1 MAAFRS
7 LGVTGLALGAGLLL
21 SAVASAQDHAPPAAV
36 GQTAPL
42 PAGVPTPAPTSTIP
56 IRPASELDRFDGSA
70 SGAPSPAAEEPFPPE
85 LLDEVRDPMLEP
97 VPRADRE
104 LLRWQEALAMT
115 RRRSTNLRTAYAQ
128 VGVAQ
133 GQARQAL
140 ASALPTLIA
149 NSSINHHLLRGDG
162 LDIGT
167 FTFRRIPDPPTTWN
181 NSVEA
186 RLPLFAPRAWWD
198 RRTAELAVRAAEL
211 DAKEVERQ
219 VIGGLAEAIVAVIT
233 AERMAE
239 VSRVNLRFALST
251 YELNRRRERLGAAN
265 MVDVLRAEQEVLR
278 SRTQVVNTDEAVR
291 RAREALG
298 LALGYDTPWGVTPE
312 IRLDRLRADAAATCR
327 QGRTI
332 GERPDVQAADA
343 GLLLAE
349 RNVTSIDF
357 SYLPQ
362 VQAQSTVTYFTVPK
376 FAANQDHVTWTVGGL
391 LTWHLYDGGLRYA
404 QRATNEGQRD
414 AAEQRAL
421 QVRRDATIQVRQAYR
436 NVQVAKTQLEVSQQ
450 TRDAAR
456 RFARLSRIKFESG
469 TGTSF
474 DLVDA
479 LRSLREAEL
488 DVTLRE
494 FELLQAEIGALL
506 ALATCDGSGR
516 SAP

>member
-7 LGVTGLALGAGLLL
+7 LGVTGSALALSAGLLL
-21 SAVASAQDHAPPAAV
+21 STAASAQEHTLPPPASQA
-36 GQTAPL
+36 
-42 PAGVPTPAPTSTIP
+42 TPAPTPSQT
-56 IRPASELDRFDGSA
+56 PAP
-70 SGAPSPAAEEPFPPE
+70 APSAPSLVAEDPFPPE
-85 LLDEVRDPMLEP
+85 LLEEINDPMLEP
-97 VPRADRE
+97 VPRSDRE
-104 LLRWQEALAMT
+104 LLRWQDALAMT
-115 RRRSTNLRTAYAQ
+115 RQRSTNLRTAYAQ

-140 ASALPTLIA
+140 AGALPTLIA

-181 NSVEA
+181 SSVEA
-186 RLPLFAPRAWWD
+186 RLPVFAPRAWWD
-198 RRTAELAVRAAEL
+198 QRTSELAVRAAEL
-211 DAKEVERQ
+211 DAREVERQ

-239 VSRVNLRFALST
+239 VSRVTLRFALST

-265 MVDVLRAEQEVLR
+265 MVDILRAEQEVLR
-278 SRTQVVNTDEAVR
+278 SRTQVVNADEAVR
-291 RAREALG
+291 RSREALG

-312 IRLDRLRADAAATCR
+312 IRLDRLRADASATCR
-327 QGRTI
+327 QGKTVAA
-332 GERPDVQAADA
+332 RPDVQAANA
-343 GLLLAE
+343 GLAVAE

-376 FAANQDHVTWTVGGL
+376 FAANQDHVTWTIGGL

-404 QRATNEGQRD
+404 QRATSEGQRD

-421 QVRRDATIQVRQAYR
+421 QVRRDATVQVRQAYR
-436 NVQVAKTQLEVSQQ
+436 SVQVAKTQLEVSQQ
-450 TRDAAR
+450 TRDTAR
-456 RFARLSRIKFESG
+456 RSARLSRIKFESG